1 MAPDVEKQVA
11 NFNKWHPL
19 CRIGHHLVIMARKH
33 HVIIQY
39 APLYILSIPISCSRM
54 LSEFQEM
61 ELRYP
66 SCSMIPLTAGRLRW
80 HRPRKELYQEQVAD
94 YAGLYR
100 TTYAHY
106 EDSSKDYYPVDKL
119 EKLAELFEVPVTELM
134 DDYNL
139 FLYKGQGEQIR
150 NLRQTLGL
158 TQLQLAKRMNVSRNT
173 VFHWENNQRRITKK
187 TWQTL
192 RELDTE

>member
-1 MAPDVEKQVA
+1 
-11 NFNKWHPL
+11 
-19 CRIGHHLVIMARKH
+19 
-33 HVIIQY
+33 
-39 APLYILSIPISCSRM
+39 
-54 LSEFQEM
+54 
-61 ELRYP
+61 
-66 SCSMIPLTAGRLRW
+66 MIPHTAGRLRW
-80 HRPRKELYQEQVAD
+80 HRLRKELYQEQAAD

-106 EDSSKDYYPVDKL
+106 EDSSRDYYPVDKL

-139 FLYKGQGEQIR
+139 FLYKGQGEQIK

-173 VFHWENNQRRITKK
+173 VFRWESNQIQITKK
-187 TWQTL
+187 TWDAL
-192 RELDTE
+192 KNLDAE